1 MYLADF
7 LFFFVNCSFVW
18 VKWTILELPSF
29 LITSYEDNF
38 FKNMNKKKQSSKII
52 NMNNF
57 VFMKHNSILLYII
70 TFEKRILL
78 ACYILLS
85 SLLQYFYKI
94 LFIGVNIKLL
104 AANWKTEKHNL
115 SVIHNVPSESDVSD
129 SGGSLAMYWR
139 PLSKLFST
147 TGRLSSSCLLKPRW
161 SSCKGD
167 A

>member
-1 MYLADF
+1 MKNYEYKNKNYELLRLRGTHTSSLLITRSTISMNSVLHYDFAELMTNVPDF

-29 LITSYEDNF
+29 LIASYEDNF

-52 NMNNF
+52 NTNNF

-104 AANWKTEKHNL
+104 AA
-115 SVIHNVPSESDVSD
+115 D
-129 SGGSLAMYWR
+129 
-139 PLSKLFST
+139 
-147 TGRLSSSCLLKPRW
+147 
-161 SSCKGD
+161 
-167 A
+167 